1 MRESETNLGWGRGP
15 RRTADRLAIYLLLC
29 LVAAIFLL
37 PLFWMVSSSLK
48 PEWQVLA
55 NPTVWI
61 PNPPR
66 WANYREALTYLPF
79 GRYALN
85 TLIISLGAIVGHLL
99 SCTIVAYGFARLRAP
114 GKGFFFGLLLATLML
129 PYPVTMVP
137 LFALFN
143 RLGWIDTFL
152 PLIVPAFFG
161 NAFYIFL
168 LRQFFLT
175 LPPDLED
182 AARIDGANTLQVL
195 RHVILPISTPALA
208 TVVIFTFQASWN
220 DFLQPLIFLQD
231 QSNYTLTLGLNFFRG
246 SFQVNWAYLMAAS
259 LVVVLPVVIVFFLA
273 QRFFIHVSHV
283 SGIHNAD
290 GAKIAA

>member
-1 MRESETNLGWGRGP
+1 MSQSASTLSS
-15 RRTADRLAIYLLLC
+15 RRRIRVRPVLVYALLC
-29 LVAAIFLL
+29 LGATVFLL
-37 PLFWMVSSSLK
+37 PLFWMLSSSLK

-55 NPTVWI
+55 NPPVWI

-66 WANYREALTYLPF
+66 WENYREALTYLPF
-79 GRYALN
+79 GRYAVN
-85 TLIISLGAIVGHLL
+85 TLIISLGAIVGHVL

-114 GKGFFFGLLLATLML
+114 GKDFFFVLLLSTLML

-137 LFALFN
+137 LFVLFN
-143 RLGWIDTFL
+143 ALGWINTFL
-152 PLIVPAFFG
+152 PLIIPTFFG

-195 RHVILPISTPALA
+195 RHIILPISMPALA

-220 DFLQPLIFLQD
+220 DFLQPLIYLQD
-231 QSNYTLTLGLNFFRG
+231 QSHYTLTLGLNFFRG
-246 SFQVNWAYLMAAS
+246 SFQVKWSYLMAAS

-273 QRFFIHVSHV
+273 QRLFIR
-283 SGIHNAD
+283 GIAMT
-290 GAKIAA
+290 GMKG